1 MTWHA
6 GLRVAVVSGWVDSR
20 GVLRAAGRRGG
31 GAGWRV
37 AGLRSLVRAL
47 SGWRAGIE
55 ARRAASGVAMSER
68 RKTKEKQLNEV
79 GSRAGGVG
87 GNASGLANRVG
98 SAVVSSRPKPSSSS
112 STGVLCVA
120 TAWYPGVGAFARW
133 SDGGELEAK
142 DGGGGYGMMC
152 GEAAAVTWLCKR
164 KLVHAVATDVHFK
177 KKKKLIWLVVTR
189 LVTIVVAVGIVGDEM
204 HEVAPLENS
213 PPSGAPG
220 HQAVATRKTPV
231 DDDEL
236 DHVTAAATSPP
247 RHTYPAA
254 SPHPPDPC
262 HPNRTTPPSR
272 RQATHKRRHPN
283 TAAGCHDAT
292 STRRDPNRPL
302 AGLLLTRPLD
312 ATSTRRARHRQQQRR

>member
-1 MTWHA
+1 
-6 GLRVAVVSGWVDSR
+6 
-20 GVLRAAGRRGG
+20 
-31 GAGWRV
+31 
-37 AGLRSLVRAL
+37 
-47 SGWRAGIE
+47 
-55 ARRAASGVAMSER
+55 MSER

-79 GSRAGGVG
+79 GSRTGGVG

-98 SAVVSSRPKPSSSS
+98 SAVMRWGHKLTWRGGEVTAAVTWCSSRPKPSSSL

-120 TAWYPGVGAFARW
+120 TAWYPGVGAFAWW

-236 DHVTAAATSPP
+236 GRPTALRYTTLPLQLPRRLATHHVTAAATLPP
-247 RHTYPAA
+247 RHIPPTHATPTAPRHHHAGKPLTSNVTPTPPPAA
-254 SPHPPDPC
+254 TTQPQHGATPTGHSPGHRSQGP
-262 HPNRTTPPSR
+262 
-272 RQATHKRRHPN
+272 
-283 TAAGCHDAT
+283 
-292 STRRDPNRPL
+292 
-302 AGLLLTRPLD
+302 LTRPQHGAQDTASNSNDDGAGTVAGWQGTYCTYLIM
-312 ATSTRRARHRQQQRR
+312 Q

>member
-1 MTWHA
+1 M
-6 GLRVAVVSGWVDSR
+6 
-20 GVLRAAGRRGG
+20 
-31 GAGWRV
+31 
-37 AGLRSLVRAL
+37 
-47 SGWRAGIE
+47 
-55 ARRAASGVAMSER
+55 
-68 RKTKEKQLNEV
+68 
-79 GSRAGGVG
+79 
-87 GNASGLANRVG
+87 
-98 SAVVSSRPKPSSSS
+98 SSRPKPSSSS

-120 TAWYPGVGAFARW
+120 TAWYPGVGAFAWR

-164 KLVHAVATDVHFK
+164 KLVHAVATDVRFK

-247 RHTYPAA
+247 RHTPPTHATPTAPHHHHAGKPLTSDVTPTPPPAA
-254 SPHPPDPC
+254 TTRPQHSATPTGHSPG
-262 HPNRTTPPSR
+262 R
-272 RQATHKRRHPN
+272 RSQGP
-283 TAAGCHDAT
+283 
-292 STRRDPNRPL
+292 STRPQHGAQDTASNSDDDG
-302 AGLLLTRPLD
+302 AGTVAGWQGTYCTYLIM
-312 ATSTRRARHRQQQRR
+312 Q